1 MFLDLMDRSL
11 HEIFS
16 ELGTDGLAQG
26 WRIHLANHA
35 ESSRGGNQVQVFCLA
50 FCDRDVQL
58 ARERGQKRALR
69 PSDTS
74 VLEDVTMPSA
84 STT

>member
-1 MFLDLMDRSL
+1 MLLDLMNRRL
-11 HEIFS
+11 HKILS

-35 ESSRGGNQVQVFCLA
+35 ESSRGGKQDQVFCLA
-50 FCDRDVQL
+50 FCDRDVQP

-74 VLEDVTMPSA
+74 VLEDVTRPSA

>member
-1 MFLDLMDRSL
+1 MFLDLMNRRL
-11 HEIFS
+11 HEILS
-16 ELGTDGLAQG
+16 DLGTDGLAQG
-26 WRIHLANHA
+26 RRIHLADHA
-35 ESSRGGNQVQVFCLA
+35 ESARGGDHHQRFRLA
-50 FCDRDVQL
+50 FCDRDVQP